1 MEHSGGGWALVLG
14 PGGPVGTAWLTGL
27 AAGLRLEGVDPAA
40 ADVIVG
46 TSAGA
51 IAGAMIAT
59 GRDLAAVAELPPSD
73 GPREAADASV
83 MARVFEIAS
92 ASDLDPDEVRR
103 RIGRLA
109 LEAEALPEERHRA
122 SMEFLVGRSAVAGE
136 SGESSSQNETDEW
149 PEGRLLITAVDVE
162 SGKPVVWDGTSGV
175 PLTAAVAAS
184 SAAPGFAEPV
194 TIGGRRYMDGAFGG
208 GSNVGLAKGAG
219 AVVLVEPL
227 AHMSGGAGADVRI
240 VPDEGALEAFGENV
254 GDLARWAPVYREGF
268 RQAAEA
274 AERIRSA
281 AGVPGG

>member
-1 MEHSGGGWALVLG
+1 MELGEGGWALVLG

-27 AAGLRLEGVDPAA
+27 AAGLRRAGTDPAA

-59 GRDLAAVAELPPSD
+59 GRDLAALAELPPSD
-73 GPREAADASV
+73 EPRAAADGSV
-83 MARVFEIAS
+83 MARVFEIGGD
-92 ASDLDPDEVRR
+92 SDLDPDEVRR

-109 LEAEALPEERHRA
+109 LEAEALPEERHLA
-122 SMEFLVGRSAVAGE
+122 SMEFLVGRSTAAG
-136 SGESSSQNETDEW
+136 GSSAQDETDEW
-149 PEGRLLITAVDVE
+149 PPGRLLITAVDVE
-162 SGKPVVWDGTSGV
+162 SGKPVVWDRTSGV
-175 PLTAAVAAS
+175 PLAAAVAAS

-208 GSNVGLAKGAG
+208 GSNAGLAKGAG
-219 AVVLVEPL
+219 AVVLVEPM
-227 AHMSGGAGADVRI
+227 AHMSDGAGADVRI

-274 AERIRSA
+274 AARIRSV
-281 AGVPGG
+281 AGV